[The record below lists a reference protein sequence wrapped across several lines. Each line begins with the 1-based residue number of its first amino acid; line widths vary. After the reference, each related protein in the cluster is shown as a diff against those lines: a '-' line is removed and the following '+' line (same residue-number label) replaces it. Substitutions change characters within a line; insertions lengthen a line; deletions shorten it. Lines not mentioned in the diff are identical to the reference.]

1 VNKLFFNRPKP
12 KKSEFNYVE
21 NYAKVKE
28 TDFEKG
34 DLLALTIAALVTII
48 PVMLLVLSIM
58 IGVIWFIFIR

>member
-1 VNKLFFNRPKP
+1 LIFKRPKNQE
-12 KKSEFNYVE
+12 SEYDYDE
-21 NYAKVKE
+21 IKAKLKE

-34 DLLALTIAALVTII
+34 DLLALTIAALITVI

>member
-1 VNKLFFNRPKP
+1 LSFKRPK
-12 KKSEFNYVE
+12 KQESEFDYE
-21 NYAKVKE
+21 EIKAKLKE
-28 TDFEKG
+28 TEFEKG

>member
-1 VNKLFFNRPKP
+1 LFFRRPKP
-12 KKSEFNYVE
+12 KESEFDYE
-21 NYAKVKE
+21 EIKAKLKE

-34 DLLALTIAALVTII
+34 DLMALTIAALVTII